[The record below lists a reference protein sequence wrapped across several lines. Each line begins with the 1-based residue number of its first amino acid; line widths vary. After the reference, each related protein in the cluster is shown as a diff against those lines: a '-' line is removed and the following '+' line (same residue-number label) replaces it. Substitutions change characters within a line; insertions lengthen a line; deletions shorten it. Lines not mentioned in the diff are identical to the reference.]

1 MNRKQS
7 HQAWLQRPLFNRA
20 IHRLSRPIGL
30 IPFSLHNTPLVTNMS
45 LSPFLHVPFYFTSL
59 SDVCTTTTALF
70 LFRPTLSLLDFFPSY
85 TRIRYGCGIWVLTC
99 LFNPF
104 TYNGIYVLCYFNLI
118 SSWYIYPLSFLVL
131 SLYPALYWV
140 ETRFPLI
147 AC

>member
-1 MNRKQS
+1 MNRNKVIRLGCKGLYSTELSTGS
-7 HQAWLQRPLFNRA
+7 H
-20 IHRLSRPIGL
+20 PIGL
-30 IPFSLHNTPLVTNMS
+30 ISFSLHNTPWVTNMS
-45 LSPFLHVPFYFTSL
+45 LSPFLHAPFYFTSL
-59 SDVCTTTTALF
+59 SDVGTTTTALF
-70 LFRPTLSLLDFFPSY
+70 LFRPTHSLLDFFPSY
-85 TRIRYGCGIWVLTC
+85 TQIRYGCGIWVLTS

-118 SSWYIYPLSFLVL
+118 FSLYIYPLSFLVL